1 LGNGLKTE
9 IDDFNTIGFY
19 IDFNK
24 LLVPTPPI
32 YQYEKDAT
40 EKLRRAVASGDREKI
55 TALIKSME
63 RNARDPTTSSPK
75 RKFLYGV
82 LAVSAGMLAGGVGVH
97 LAMGGTIGGLSSATV
112 AAAKA
117 FGGKAAAMGGT
128 TKTALVSAGSRAWS
142 RLTHLGGKV
151 RNAAAYIPLVGG
163 LFANPTSPANT
174 KIPNTWARVRHE
186 LKYNGNTANPNYIG
200 IPKVTQTLEELF
212 VPGKS
217 HFFLDGRWVTE
228 NKLGI
233 RRKKG
238 KFGPQNS
245 K

>member
-1 LGNGLKTE
+1 MN
-9 IDDFNTIGFY
+9 
-19 IDFNK
+19 NK
-24 LLVPTPPI
+24 NHSYYNHNNNNNMYYNHNHHKNARLH
-32 YQYEKDAT
+32 QYEKDAT

-117 FGGKAAAMGGT
+117 FGAKAAAMGGT

-142 RLTHLGGKV
+142 RLTYLGGKV

-174 KIPNTWARVRHE
+174 KIPNSWARMRHNV
-186 LKYNGNTANPNYIG
+186 KHGNT
-200 IPKVTQTLEELF
+200 KVTQTMEELF

-228 NKLGI
+228 NKLGSQEAPTNWGV
-233 RRKKG
+233 RK
-238 KFGPQNS
+238 PQ
-245 K
+245 KK